1 MTKKIITSIAK
12 TDTYKSL
19 STFSSVKEMNLALQH
34 YQIKFD
40 AELTKTEK
48 TVLIT
53 LSHYSC
59 IYPGVSFLRKR
70 KIGELVG
77 KSRRTII
84 RVCNRL
90 ETLGIIRQ
98 YNLKRENDLLQTVN
112 AIVILPIDNDT
123 EPPITQ
129 HVTPAPA
136 DFVTPKSLIILKQ
149 KKEIKNTYIP
159 KTPYDKFK
167 ERAACFI
174 SNKKLIQTL
183 YGIYRAQTVPLKTS
197 FNSEETLNSGLQ
209 SLKIVLQATKQK
221 TIRNLPGYFNGT
233 LKKLLKELYFSTLHE
248 LGWNEKTAST
258 PIGIP
263 AVTNLSYTLEN
274 YISQ

>member
-1 MTKKIITSIAK
+1 
-12 TDTYKSL
+12 
-19 STFSSVKEMNLALQH
+19 MNLALQH
-34 YQIKFD
+34 YQVKFD
-40 AELTKTEK
+40 AELTNTEK
-48 TVLIT
+48 TVLVT

-98 YNLKRENDLLQTVN
+98 YSLKRENDLLQTVN
-112 AIVILPIDNDT
+112 AIVILPTDNDT
-123 EPPITQ
+123 EPQITQ

-149 KKEIKNTYIP
+149 KKEIKNTYTP

-174 SNKKLIQTL
+174 SNKKLTQTL
-183 YGIYRAQTVPLKTS
+183 YGIYRAHTVSLKEA
-197 FNSEETLNSGLQ
+197 FQPEDILQSGLQ
-209 SLKIVLQATKQK
+209 SLKITLQATKQK

-258 PIGIP
+258 PLGTP
-263 AVTNLSYTLEN
+263 AELNLLYTLET

>member
-1 MTKKIITSIAK
+1 MTKKPITSIAK
-12 TDTYKSL
+12 TDTYQSL

-40 AELTKTEK
+40 AELTNTEK
-48 TVLIT
+48 TVLVT

-98 YNLKRENDLLQTVN
+98 YSLKRESDLLQTVN
-112 AIVILPIDNDT
+112 AIVILPTINDV
-123 EPPITQ
+123 EPPIT
-129 HVTPAPA
+129 H
-136 DFVTPKSLIILKQ
+136 VTPKSLIILKQ

-159 KTPYDKFK
+159 KTTYDTFK

-183 YGIYRAQTVPLKTS
+183 YQVYRAQTVPLKTA
-197 FNSEETLNSGLQ
+197 FDPEDILHSGLQ
-209 SLKIVLQATKQK
+209 SLKITLQATKQK

-233 LKKLLKELYFSTLHE
+233 LKKLLKELYFSTLHD

-258 PIGIP
+258 PIGTP
-263 AVTNLSYTLEN
+263 AESNLAYTLGI
-274 YISQ
+274 YISQK